1 VGSVRLIL
9 VSSFTCTNYYYRQ
22 LHHHIRSWCFRGY
35 PFNGNTNNSIML
47 PPLGYDG
54 SIAYPWY
61 TLYSNVYWGT
71 TVRSHTLAST
81 ASASGRSGCPVVG
94 TVSSL
99 ISCFVCRRFPLMY
112 AAAISH
118 CISSNS
124 FSYRFQNYSVLG
136 YLFWIWSMR
145 SEPLR
150 NFVADLMATRR
161 PRLDITL
168 FDLSIRYYILCL
180 LLFAHGPI

>member
-1 VGSVRLIL
+1 MIVLENLRLAAKGCIPK
-9 VSSFTCTNYYYRQ
+9 VSDRYAHKTAN
-22 LHHHIRSWCFRGY
+22 WEA
-35 PFNGNTNNSIML
+35 ML

-54 SIAYPWY
+54 
-61 TLYSNVYWGT
+61 
-71 TVRSHTLAST
+71 TLAST

-168 FDLSIRYYILCL
+168 FDLYIRYYILCL